1 MKTWQDVANPATA
14 AHTFWFYH
22 PQRGWLQSKRYPFPV
37 DWGTIPEMGPDYEY
51 TDAGRLQTRTW
62 ARGTTTTYSYN
73 HAGELSGTSYSDGTP
88 SLAMGSDR
96 RGRMGQVT
104 QGALI
109 TTRSYNDADQILG
122 ESHAGGSLNGLSVV
136 SAPDAFLRRQTLQLK
151 NGGATLRTHTYGYDN
166 ASRLSTVNDGANLA
180 TYGYLPNSP
189 LVGQLTFRQ
198 GQQPTSPL
206 RLTTT
211 RQYDQLNRLSSI
223 DSVNTEAVPSSSAF
237 SYGYNAANQRVA
249 TRLADGS
256 QWVYEYDKLG
266 QVKSGK
272 RYWNDATPVAGQ
284 QFEYAFDD
292 IGNRTVSKA
301 GGDENGA
308 NLRSTT
314 YATDLLN
321 RYVSRTASSTAVDV
335 IGAAKA
341 TASVAVNTVPVTTRK
356 AEYYWMEF
364 PVDVS
369 GGADYPSISVTATE
383 GANQNTVPGNIF
395 VPQNPEVYQDGVT
408 PGYDEDGNPLR
419 DGRWTYTWDA
429 ENRLTKIESRPEHLG
444 PLPAAG
450 RKIECEYD
458 YLGRRIR
465 KKTSAWN
472 AGPENWD
479 PPTERKFVYDGWNL
493 VGIFDANNALL
504 QSFAWGSDLSGT
516 MQGAGGVGGLLSM
529 TVHSGANAGTYF
541 YSYDGNGNV
550 AALVNAADG
559 AVVARYEYGPFGE
572 VIRATGPLAKENPFR
587 FSTKYQDD
595 ETDLLYYGYRY
606 YNASTG
612 EVVGPRSNWGTR
624 FQETCKAAGE
634 PTEKRLK
641 RVCIREE
648 RPPAISGSARAMRIL
663 LRTERHWINR

>member
-1 MKTWQDVANPATA
+1 
-14 AHTFWFYH
+14 
-22 PQRGWLQSKRYPFPV
+22 
-37 DWGTIPEMGPDYEY
+37 
-51 TDAGRLQTRTW
+51 
-62 ARGTTTTYSYN
+62 
-73 HAGELSGTSYSDGTP
+73 
-88 SLAMGSDR
+88 
-96 RGRMGQVT
+96 
-104 QGALI
+104 
-109 TTRSYNDADQILG
+109 
-122 ESHAGGSLNGLSVV
+122 
-136 SAPDAFLRRQTLQLK
+136 
-151 NGGATLRTHTYGYDN
+151 
-166 ASRLSTVNDGANLA
+166 
-180 TYGYLPNSP
+180 
-189 LVGQLTFRQ
+189 
-198 GQQPTSPL
+198 
-206 RLTTT
+206 
-211 RQYDQLNRLSSI
+211 
-223 DSVNTEAVPSSSAF
+223 
-237 SYGYNAANQRVA
+237 
-249 TRLADGS
+249 LADGS

-284 QFEYAFDD
+284 QFEYTFDD

-341 TASVAVNTVPVTTRK
+341 TASVTINTVPVTTRK
-356 AEYYWMEF
+356 GEYYWMEF

-369 GGADYPSISVTATE
+369 AAADYPSISVTATE
-383 GANQNTVPGNIF
+383 GANQNTSSGNLF
-395 VPQNPEVYQDGVT
+395 VPQNPEMFQDGVT

-429 ENRLTKIESRPEHLG
+429 ENRLTKIESRTEHLG

-472 AGPENWD
+472 PGPENWN

-541 YSYDGNGNV
+541 YAYDGNGNV

-559 AVVARYEYGPFGE
+559 VVVARYEYGPFGE

-612 EVVGPRSNWGTR
+612 RWLGRDPLGERGGRNLYGFVGNVPMVRIDRLGLEWAEDEYGYPIPPSPPPSKPKDPDDFDYPWWVDVVDIACDVGSAISIGFDVATIPSGEGALATSGL
-624 FQETCKAAGE
+624 QACKY
-634 PTEKRLK
+634 KCK
-641 RVCIREE
+641 KHVKDKIVCNQMYDAMKAICGQPHSCNENGH
-648 RPPAISGSARAMRIL
+648 PPAYYAERLAAAIACEGARAAYQKKCWKPKSDPRWEGHMQKIAEESRAIKKCSEQL
-663 LRTERHWINR
+663 TKATAEGLK